1 MTLEELHKL
10 AEECGGLL
18 IPDDEDGP
26 EVVFDIDAFEK
37 FTDAADVAVRFGF
50 LLPEDRAEAVARAQA
65 AAIP

>member
-18 IPDDEDGP
+18 IPDDDGP

-37 FTDAADVAVRFGF
+37 FTDAVYRSGTIFGLDLAERIADKVRVT
-50 LLPEDRAEAVARAQA
+50 RADA
-65 AAIP
+65 